1 MTSDFITI
9 IISRYNEDLE
19 WTKESPFNKFRYIV
33 YNKGPNENF
42 HKEFVDK
49 IITLDNVGRCD
60 HTYLHHVIENY
71 DSLSGIQVFLPG
83 STGNIVSKKRKA
95 ICILSKIIESGNKVA
110 YFKSDHNDKSI
121 IGLPRF
127 NNFKLEKYSAEYESN
142 RSLNPESK
150 LLLST
155 HRPLGSWFR
164 YHFGDMVISNISYKG
179 VFSIDKRDILQR
191 PKSFYEKIIQDVSS
205 HSNPEAGHYIERSWA
220 AIFGPFVYTN
230 VI

>member
-1 MTSDFITI
+1 MTTI
-9 IISRYNEDLE
+9 IISRYNEGLN

-42 HKEFVDK
+42 CKEFVDK

-71 DSLSGIQVFLPG
+71 DNLSDIQVFLPG
-83 STGNIVSKKRKA
+83 STGDQPKKCKA
-95 ICILSKIIESGNKVA
+95 ICILSKIIESGDKSA
-110 YFKSDHNDKSI
+110 YFKCEHKNKAI
-121 IGLPRF
+121 
-127 NNFKLEKYSAEYESN
+127 NMNFRLQNYVSANKQN
-142 RSLNPESK
+142 RSINGETK

-155 HRPLGSWFR
+155 LRPLGLWFR
-164 YHFGDMVISNISYKG
+164 HHFGDVDISNISYKG
-179 VFSIDKRDILQR
+179 VFSIDKRDILQK
-191 PKSFYEKIIQDVSS
+191 PKSFYEKIIKDVSS

-220 AIFGPFVYTN
+220 AIFGPFTYTN

>member
-1 MTSDFITI
+1 MNIV
-9 IISRYNEDLE
+9 ISRYNEDLN

-60 HTYLHHVIENY
+60 HTYLYHVIENY
-71 DSLSGIQVFLPG
+71 DNLSDIQVFLPG
-83 STGNIVSKKRKA
+83 STGDGCKKRKA
-95 ICILSKIIESGNKVA
+95 IYILSKIIDSGHKVA
-110 YFKSDHNDKSI
+110 YFKPESKLKAINKLDSFYK
-121 IGLPRF
+121 
-127 NNFKLEKYSAEYESN
+127 FKLDNWCASN
-142 RSLNPESK
+142 KQNISLNRETK

-155 HRPLGSWFR
+155 RRPLGSWFR
-164 YHFGDMVISNISYKG
+164 YHFGDMVISNISYQG
-179 VFSIDKRDILQR
+179 VFSIDKRDILQK
-191 PKSFYEKIIQDVSS
+191 PKSFYEKIIRDVST

>member
-1 MTSDFITI
+1 MTSGVVTI
-9 IISRYNEDLE
+9 IISRYNEALN

-42 HKEFVDK
+42 CKEFVDK

-71 DSLSGIQVFLPG
+71 DSLSDIQVFLPG
-83 STGNIVSKKRKA
+83 STGDASKKRKA
-95 ICILSKIIESGNKVA
+95 ICILSKIIESGHKAA
-110 YFKSDHNDKSI
+110 YFRSDKINKSI
-121 IGLPRF
+121 NELDSF
-127 NNFKLEKYSAEYESN
+127 CNFKLDNWRASNKQN
-142 RSLNPESK
+142 RSLNGETK

-155 HRPLGSWFR
+155 LRPLGLWFI
-164 YHFGDMVISNISYKG
+164 YHFGDMNICNVSYYG
-179 VFSIDKRDILQR
+179 VFSIDNRDILQK
-191 PKSFYEKIIQDVSS
+191 PKSFYEKIIRDVSS